1 MLAYGLTGCSVRVT
15 LRDSSRLCF
24 ASFVFCRH
32 TLLKCFHLPKA
43 SAKTHKGPE
52 NQKQTKIIRTRQKA
66 KTDAS
71 EQNQSLHVCQCRC
84 AQKHRHT
91 EQLTTEGIRLLI
103 HLLVTGFIP
112 LHFLPRLSLP
122 TCSLFQ
128 TSYFLFSFTTVW
140 SAAHPAACKH
150 TQASFTQSPTQRR
163 RLRFLPMCCWRDPT
177 IKCTTQE
184 NSSQLETIKLN
195 CCGTTVR
202 RLPEHLTKTKRTE
215 QRYVTSLWKNLH
227 VSLLS
232 SQIQNRSNK
241 AALHFD

>member
-91 EQLTTEGIRLLI
+91 EQLITEGIRLLI

-140 SAAHPAACKH
+140 SAAHPTHSGIVH
-150 TQASFTQSPTQRR
+150 TKSNSKTTFAFPPDVLLTWPHNKMHNTRKQFTAG
-163 RLRFLPMCCWRDPT
+163 D
-177 IKCTTQE
+177 
-184 NSSQLETIKLN
+184 N
-195 CCGTTVR
+195 
-202 RLPEHLTKTKRTE
+202 
-215 QRYVTSLWKNLH
+215 
-227 VSLLS
+227 
-232 SQIQNRSNK
+232 
-241 AALHFD
+241 